1 MRLMNQQR
9 REALVTEY
17 DQVVKRFVTLTEI
30 RFKLLAFLPLGSAA
44 AAVLTDKFSGIQR
57 FTLPMLGIVATIA
70 LAMYNAR
77 NDQLSDQL
85 DARASSIER
94 SLGLPDGSFAN
105 RPASYVT
112 RFFLVSWRA
121 DHRTAIAAIYYA
133 TFAFW
138 LTLLLFAILE

>member
-70 LAMYNAR
+70 LVDCN
-77 NDQLSDQL
+77 
-85 DARASSIER
+85 
-94 SLGLPDGSFAN
+94 
-105 RPASYVT
+105 T
-112 RFFLVSWRA
+112 
-121 DHRTAIAAIYYA
+121 
-133 TFAFW
+133 
-138 LTLLLFAILE
+138 